1 MKNYGKRTE
10 FNETGIYWTKGVK
23 RVCKVEKNTSYDV

>member
-10 FNETGIYWTKGVK
+10 FNETSIYWAKGVK
-23 RVCKVEKNTSYDV
+23 RVGKVKKDTS